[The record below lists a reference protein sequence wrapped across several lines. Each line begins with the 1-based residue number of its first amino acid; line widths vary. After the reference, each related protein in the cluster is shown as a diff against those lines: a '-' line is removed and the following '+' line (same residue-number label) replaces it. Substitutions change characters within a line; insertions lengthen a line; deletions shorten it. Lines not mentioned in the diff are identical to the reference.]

1 MRLTRRPTRWGT
13 GRGLAAITGALVL
26 AAAGTQAAIADGEA
40 PAAPRG
46 PIVARAARTE
56 SVNDTGHL
64 KLLHASGEILT
75 EEGPISGTIPGTVK
89 VRLEVGTTE
98 VRASFTIEPSSGGS
112 IVGTGR
118 AKISSSAKYSSF
130 AGSLSVTG
138 GTGRYAHARG
148 SGKLYGA
155 LERRHDHLTV
165 QTREGTLHY

>member
-13 GRGLAAITGALVL
+13 GRGLAVITGALVL

-56 SVNDTGHL
+56 CVNDTGQ
-64 KLLHASGEILT
+64 ILT

-118 AKISSSAKYSSF
+118 ARISSSAKYSSF